1 LIYYYS
7 SKFLLFNIE
16 LVEVIALDRFVQD
29 SVNNTSEKTA
39 IRFPECPRC
48 KQKIRRCTRY
58 MPIINQVNN
67 LIAQVKK
74 KILGDQ
80 SEHDLNERRK
90 QLTKEFEQIEG
101 NLKEIILN
109 GQMKKFFE
117 TLYDSDKIFS
127 NDILILMKNILV
139 FLNEIDKLLI
149 DGKIKLPINIFEDL
163 VSLPLN
169 HIVKYL
175 FAHQNYRN
183 FAEQQIKDIQAELER
198 IRRLIYIETLIISL
212 KQHLKSNEQEGID
225 SMRYLTNKTGS
236 FTDDDQ
242 RKFDNLVKKFEHL
255 NNLPGLGI
263 TERER
268 VAIISALNMAQ
279 GHWYVCPKGH
289 PYVITEV

>member
-1 LIYYYS
+1 MIYYS

-16 LVEVIALDRFVQD
+16 LVEVTALDRFVQD

-74 KILGDQ
+74 KILGIQ
-80 SEHDLNERRK
+80 SEHDIK
-90 QLTKEFEQIEG
+90 YLTKEFEQIEG

-117 TLYDSDKIFS
+117 TLYDPDKIFS

-149 DGKIKLPINIFEDL
+149 DGKNKLPINIFEDL

-175 FAHQNYRN
+175 FAHQHYRN

-198 IRRLIYIETLIISL
+198 IRRLIYIETLSISL
-212 KQHLKSNEQEGID
+212 KQHLKPNEKEGID
-225 SMRYLTNKTGS
+225 SMQYLTKKTGS

-242 RKFDNLVKKFEHL
+242 RKFDNLVKKFEYL

-268 VAIISALNMAQ
+268 IAIVSALNMSQ